1 MRAILEIL
9 LSLLAVTGLISI
21 GWLCFGRLFTPAGG
35 HQACT
40 LVPAAGDG
48 DDLEQAVNG
57 LLWLRSGEFLGG
69 KVVIL
74 DCGLTPAGRALAV
87 AICRREPGV
96 EICPLSEL
104 SVYIKRNTP

>member
-21 GWLCFGRLFTPAGG
+21 GWFCFGHLFTPAGG
-35 HQACT
+35 RNACT
-40 LVPAAGDG
+40 LVPATGDG
-48 DDLEQAVNG
+48 EDLEQAVNG

-69 KVVIL
+69 RVVIL

-87 AICRREPGV
+87 ALCQREPGV
-96 EICPLSEL
+96 EICPISEL
-104 SVYIKRNTP
+104 SVYIKRKTE

>member
-35 HQACT
+35 AGTCI
-40 LVPAAGDG
+40 LVPASGDG
-48 DDLEQAVNG
+48 DDLEQSLNG

-69 KVVIL
+69 RVVIL
-74 DCGLTPAGRALAV
+74 DCGLTPAGRALTA
-87 AICRREPGV
+87 ALCQREPGV
-96 EICPLSEL
+96 EFCPLSDL
-104 SVYIKRNTP
+104 QVYIKQKMG

>member
-35 HQACT
+35 HQAYT
-40 LVPAAGDG
+40 LVPATGDG

-57 LLWLRSGEFLGG
+57 LLWLRSGELLGG
-69 KVVIL
+69 RVVIL
-74 DCGLTPAGRALAV
+74 DCGLTPAGRALAH
-87 AICRREPGV
+87 ALCQREAGV

-104 SVYIKRNTP
+104 SVYIKRNTE